1 MMADDSLACRIS
13 DAADRAISHP
23 AAFIVFNLA
32 VIAGF
37 VFGSTDVTNVAI
49 SILTADILF
58 ITAISARRAR
68 LKLEREAEELVKAHP
83 DIDERVIDAEIS

>member
-1 MMADDSLACRIS
+1 METESLACRIS

-23 AAFIVFNLA
+23 AAFVLFNVAWMLGYRF
-32 VIAGF
+32 AGIE
-37 VFGSTDVTNVAI
+37 VTNIAI

-68 LKLEREAEELVKAHP
+68 LKLEREAEELVRAHP
-83 DIDERVIDAEIS
+83 DIDETQIEGRDP